1 MIYGSLLRGLQ
12 IHKIYPNMNADDLDI
27 SLDDLIVKISA
38 LKVHVC
44 YEYGG
49 RYVDHSKCFA
59 TDIVKELDALSK
71 EIEDPVLE
79 SHIQHMEVQRAK
91 LNGEN

>member
-12 IHKIYPNMNADDLDI
+12 IHQIYPNMDADDLDI
-27 SLDDLIVKISA
+27 SLDDLIVKLSA

-44 YEYGG
+44 YEIGG
-49 RYVDHSKCFA
+49 YTIHRKCFA
-59 TDIVKELDALSK
+59 TNLVKELDAVQE

-79 SHIQHMEVQRAK
+79 SHIRHMKVQRAK